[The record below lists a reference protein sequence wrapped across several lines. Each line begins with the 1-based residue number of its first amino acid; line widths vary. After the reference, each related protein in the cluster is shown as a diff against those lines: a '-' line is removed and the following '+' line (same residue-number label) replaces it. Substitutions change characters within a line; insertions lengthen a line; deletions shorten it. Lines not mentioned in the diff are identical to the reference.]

1 MGLKVDLTAVYVIW
15 LREVKKFWRERT
27 RIITAIA
34 QPLMWLFIMGVGLG
48 SSFKSVGFD
57 YLGYVFP
64 GIVSMTVLF
73 ASVNSGLGVV
83 WDREFGFFKEILIS
97 PVSRA
102 AIVMGKILAGS
113 TTALIQ
119 GLLIFLAAPLV
130 GVSLSLPVVTK
141 GIIAIFL
148 LAFSLSSAG
157 VLFGV
162 KISTFHSYSV
172 VMNFVVMPLFLL
184 SGAVF
189 PLQNV
194 PRWIELAS
202 RWNPVSYGVDVMR
215 LAINGYAL
223 FSLPLSIGVLLG
235 LALITGAGAVYCLQK
250 EG

>member
-1 MGLKVDLTAVYVIW
+1 MGLKLDLTAVYVIW
-15 LREVKKFWRERT
+15 LREIKKFWREKT
-27 RIITAIA
+27 RIITSIA

-48 SSFKSVGFD
+48 SSFRGLGFD

-73 ASVNSGLGVV
+73 ASINSGLGVV

-113 TTALIQ
+113 TTAMIQ

-130 GVSLSLPVVTK
+130 GVILTPAVVIK
-141 GIIAIFL
+141 GLLAMFL

-189 PLQNV
+189 PLQGV
-194 PRWIELAS
+194 PFWIELAS

-215 LAINGYAL
+215 LAIRGYGL
-223 FSLPLSIGVLLG
+223 FSAPVSIGILLG
-235 LALITGAGAVYCLQK
+235 VALIAGAGAVYCLQR